1 MKAGM
6 LVYDPSADRFDVL
19 YAEGRRY
26 GGLHC
31 GDTMEALIDGE
42 WIPTRIEYA
51 NDWYLIGIPLGS
63 LSGLQV
69 RI

>member
-1 MKAGM
+1 MRTGILA
-6 LVYDPSADRFDVL
+6 YDPSTDRLDVL
-19 YAEGRRY
+19 YADGHRY

-31 GDTMEALIDGE
+31 GDTMEALINGE
-42 WIPTRIEYA
+42 WISTRIEYA
-51 NDWYLIGIPLGS
+51 DDWYLIGIPLES